1 MAEPGHDDDH
11 EDGYEGSATL
21 VAGPARVDVQVR
33 LRGYFQ
39 PIDGRYHWY
48 GRIEPNEDLAGV
60 VRSGRAR
67 AVLTTPEGSAPCELS
82 DPDPWQRYRVTGL
95 STPPFATQAAPAGQ
109 PEDEAAKPEPC
120 GEISTAIEQPRN
132 EAGGVPDPA
141 APLPSH
147 VRVAIIGAGFGGIGA
162 AIALRKAGHTDV
174 VVLERAT
181 AVGGTWR
188 DNSYPGCTCDV
199 PSHLYSFSFAPNP
212 DWTRSF
218 SRQAE
223 IWDYLE
229 RVTDRYGLRGSIR
242 FEATM
247 TEARWDASR
256 ARWRI
261 QTSRG
266 GLTADVLVSAAGPL
280 SAPALPDIP
289 GLASFPGPVFHS
301 AQWDHGFDLT
311 GKRVA
316 VVGTGAS
323 AIQIVPEIQPRA
335 GRLVLF
341 QRTPAWVMP
350 RGDRKISEAEKWLYR
365 HVPLTQRAARFGIYL
380 SREPLVGAFVKRPQI
395 LRAAQRVALGNM
407 AKSITD
413 PDLRAKLTPDYIMGC
428 KRILLSNDYYPALA
442 QPNVDVVAAGLAK
455 VDGSTLTA
463 QDGTSHDV
471 DAIAFATGFQATDV
485 PIARHIYGAAGVSL
499 AEAWNRDMRALR
511 GTTVPGFPNMCLIIG
526 PNTGLG
532 HNSVVHIIESQL
544 SYIADYLA
552 TLDRTGAAA
561 LDARPAA
568 EERWCADIERRMAST
583 VWATGGCVS
592 WYLNAAGRNPT
603 LWPASTI
610 RFRLATRR
618 LDPAEYELIPAP
630 GA

>member
-1 MAEPGHDDDH
+1 MADHDH
-11 EDGYEGSATL
+11 ADGYEGPATL
-21 VAGPARVDVQVR
+21 AVGGVRVAVQVR
-33 LRGYFQ
+33 LRGHFQ

-48 GRIEPNEDLAGV
+48 GRVEPNDSLPGLLGP
-60 VRSGRAR
+60 GRAH
-67 AVLTTPEGSAPCELS
+67 AVLTTPEGSATCELS
-82 DPDPWQRYRVTGL
+82 DPDPWQRYRVTGV
-95 STPPFATQAAPAGQ
+95 STPPYAAQVATPELAGEVSPA
-109 PEDEAAKPEPC
+109 PEP
-120 GEISTAIEQPRN
+120 AR
-132 EAGGVPDPA
+132 
-141 APLPSH
+141 PLPGH
-147 VRVAIIGAGFGGIGA
+147 VRVAIIGAGFGGLGA
-162 AIALRKAGHTDV
+162 AIALRKAGHTDLV
-174 VVLERAT
+174 ILERAT

-188 DNSYPGCTCDV
+188 DNSYPGCACDV

-212 DWTRSF
+212 DWTHSF
-218 SRQAE
+218 SRQGE

-229 RVTDRYGLRGSIR
+229 RVADRYGLRRSIR
-242 FEATM
+242 FEVNV

-266 GLTADVLVSAAGPL
+266 EMTADVLIAAAGPL
-280 SAPALPDIP
+280 SEPALPDIP

-301 AQWDHGFDLT
+301 SRWDHGFDLA

-323 AIQIVPEIQPRA
+323 AIQIVPEIQPA
-335 GRLVLF
+335 VSRLVLF

-350 RGDRKISEAEKWLYR
+350 RRDRPISETKKWLYR
-365 HVPLTQRAARFGIYL
+365 RVPLTQRTARLGIYVT
-380 SREPLVGAFVKRPQI
+380 REALVGAFVKRPEM
-395 LRAAQRVALGNM
+395 LRRAQRIALANM

-413 PDLRAKLTPDYIMGC
+413 PGLRAKLTPGYVMGC
-428 KRILLSNDYYPALA
+428 KRILLSDDYYPALT

-455 VDGSTLTA
+455 VGGSTLTA
-463 QDGTSHDV
+463 QDGTAHDA
-471 DAIAFATGFQATDV
+471 DAIVFATGFRAVDM
-485 PIARHIYGAAGVSL
+485 PIAQHIYGAAGLSL
-499 AEAWNRDMRALR
+499 AQAWGGDMRALR
-511 GTTVPGFPNMCLIIG
+511 GTTVPGFPNLCLVVG

-532 HNSVVHIIESQL
+532 HNSIVYIIESQL
-544 SYIADYLA
+544 SYITDYLA

-568 EERWCADIERRMAST
+568 QQRWCAGIEQRMAAT
-583 VWATGGCVS
+583 VWTTGGCVS

-618 LDPAEYELIPAP
+618 LDPAEYDLIAAPA
-630 GA
+630 ASA

>member
-1 MAEPGHDDDH
+1 MAEPGHD
-11 EDGYEGSATL
+11 DGYEGSATL

-95 STPPFATQAAPAGQ
+95 STPPFATETTPAGQ
-109 PEDEAAKPEPC
+109 PPDEAAATEPHS
-120 GEISTAIEQPRN
+120 EISAAIEQPRN
-132 EAGGVPDPA
+132 EASGVPGPA
-141 APLPSH
+141 TPLPGH

-162 AIALRKAGHTDV
+162 AIALRKAGHTDF
-174 VVLERAT
+174 VVLERAA

-261 QTSRG
+261 RTSRG
-266 GLTADVLVSAAGPL
+266 DLTADVLVSAAGPL

-289 GLASFPGPVFHS
+289 GLAGFPGPVFHS
-301 AQWDHGFDLT
+301 AQWDHDFDLA

-350 RGDRKISEAEKWLYR
+350 RRDRKISETEKWLYR

-463 QDGTSHDV
+463 QDGTSYDV
-471 DAIAFATGFQATDV
+471 DAIAFATGFLATDV

-511 GTTVPGFPNMCLIIG
+511 GTTVPGFPNLCLIIG

-532 HNSVVHIIESQL
+532 HNSMVHIIESQL

-568 EERWCADIERRMAST
+568 EERWCADIERRMVST

-618 LDPAEYELIPAP
+618 LDPAEYDLIPAP
-630 GA
+630 GT